1 MMRLIKNYLKSRK
14 ALKLAKRWQ
23 VDYSWCSHSDTI
35 DFLIDRLKAAG
46 FNEHNINY
54 VIKHF

>member
-1 MMRLIKNYLKSRK
+1 MKFIKNYLKSRK

-23 VDYSWCSHSDTI
+23 TNYLWCSRNDAI
-35 DFLIDRLKAAG
+35 DFLIDRLKVAG

>member
-1 MMRLIKNYLKSRK
+1 MMRFFKNYLKSKK
-14 ALKLAKRWQ
+14 ALKLARKWQ
-23 VDYSWCSHSDTI
+23 VDYLWCSRNDAI

>member
-1 MMRLIKNYLKSRK
+1 MKFIKNYLKSRK
-14 ALKLAKRWQ
+14 ALKLARRWQ
-23 VDYSWCSHSDTI
+23 VGYSWCSHSDTI
-35 DFLIDRLKAAG
+35 DFLIDRLKAEG

>member
-1 MMRLIKNYLKSRK
+1 MKFIKNYLKSRK

-23 VDYSWCSHSDTI
+23 IDYLWCSRNDAI
-35 DFLIDRLKAAG
+35 DFLIDRLKVAG

>member
-1 MMRLIKNYLKSRK
+1 MKFIKNYLKSRK
-14 ALKLAKRWQ
+14 ALKLAKRWHT
-23 VDYSWCSHSDTI
+23 DYLWCSRNDAI
-35 DFLIDRLKAAG
+35 DFLIDRLKVTG